1 VKRTLAAGVFLVGVF
16 CGTAAAEPPVVV
28 DLGLLPGDAGVQA
41 AYSSQQD
48 HAVARGG
55 DQYLAVWSD
64 YRSQNVG
71 NSTNQSAGDIFGIRL
86 DAAGEPLDP
95 APLAINV
102 AMGEQRYPV
111 VAWNGENWL
120 VAFRSQ
126 DPVGGYF
133 ANRIRAVRVSPQGE
147 VLDDPPLLIAASDL
161 PYRLAGQNGQWLIT
175 YNLYHGGGYG
185 TYIAGQRIGGDGQ
198 FLDPTALLL
207 LDWSYGTHLL
217 LATSGEYLVA
227 GSDWNSASV
236 IRAQRIG
243 LDGQPIGSEFTVP
256 SLNIGTSGSEY
267 YVTWVSNYTDLVGSR
282 MTATGTLLNPT
293 GTLLVSNFSQY
304 QHSNVAHDGNLWWI
318 EWGAGSE
325 IHTLRVAANGVVLDP
340 NGGPTLPIA
349 IGGTINYAYGP
360 QIVPRAGGGVHFF
373 WFDHRVAL
381 GYNSN
386 VWCLPVNP
394 DNTPDVERCASTG
407 TATQLLPDLAEG
419 PDGQVVVAFTS
430 QFAGE
435 SRVLVHRLSA
445 IGKPLDPEPIEV
457 ARGPNF
463 RKASIAWN
471 GALYLV
477 TWDSGAAGS
486 STTQI
491 KARRMNGDGTFV
503 DPAPFDVMP
512 GFSPDVEA
520 LGEDFLVAAARFASN
535 PQFIYAWMRIVDGP
549 TGAFQNAATNIGGGY
564 VSVGPRV
571 HSDKTRWIVTY
582 HSHWTHDDS
591 RSDAVYNFVNA
602 DGSFTPARNPTN
614 TSGGSGTPDVAFSG
628 RKYLFV
634 WRSNTLSNANNY
646 ISGRIMNPDGT
657 FATNAFVIAEAPGRQ
672 LRPVVGW
679 DGKSFVVAWD
689 DQRNQQAFFDER
701 TDIYGARVTEAGV
714 VLDPAGFPIQVGPD
728 GDATA
733 AVLSRE
739 DAVSFVASAR
749 FVTDLPFDSYRVGI
763 TRVGALPF
771 SPGDLNCDGNVD
783 FGDINPFV
791 LALTNPAGYAVAF
804 PNCDIKNGD
813 INADGLV
820 DFGDINPFVQLLTGP

>member
-1 VKRTLAAGVFLVGVF
+1 MKRTLATSTILGPVF
-16 CGTAAAEPPVVV
+16 CGTAAAQPPPVV
-28 DLGLLPGDAGVQA
+28 DLGLLPGDAAVQP

-55 DQYLAVWSD
+55 DDYLAVWSD
-64 YRSQNVG
+64 YRPQNVG

-95 APLAINV
+95 APFAVNV

-133 ANRIRAVRVSPQGE
+133 ANQIRAVRVSAQGE
-147 VLDDPPLLIAASDL
+147 VLDDPPLLIAASEL
-161 PYRLAGQNGQWLIT
+161 PYRLAGQNGQWLVT
-175 YNLYHGGGYG
+175 YNLYHAGGYG
-185 TYIAGQRIGGDGQ
+185 TYIAGQRIGADGQ
-198 FLDPTALLL
+198 FLDPAPLMLM
-207 LDWSYGTHLL
+207 DWSYGSHLL
-217 LATSGEYLVA
+217 LAASGEYLVA
-227 GSDWNSASV
+227 GPDWNNSAV
-236 IRAQRIG
+236 IRARRIG
-243 LDGQPIGSEFTVP
+243 LNGQPVGTEFTVP
-256 SLNIGTSGSEY
+256 SLNVGTSGSEY
-267 YVTWVSNYTDLVGSR
+267 YVTWISNYTNLVGSR

-293 GTLLVSNFSQY
+293 GTVLVSDFSPY
-304 QHSNVAHDGNLWWI
+304 HHSNVAHDGNVWWI
-318 EWGAGSE
+318 EWGAASE
-325 IHTLRVAANGVVLDP
+325 IHTLRVAADGTGLDP
-340 NGGPTLPIA
+340 GGGPTLPIV

-360 QIVPRAGGGVHFF
+360 QIVSRAGGGVHFF
-373 WFDHRVAL
+373 WYDHRLAL
-381 GYNSN
+381 GYDSN

-394 DNTPDVERCASTG
+394 NNAPDVERCVSTG

-419 PDGQVVVAFTS
+419 PDGRIAVAFTS

-435 SRVLVHRLSA
+435 SRVLVHRLNA
-445 IGKPLDPEPIEV
+445 LGNPITAEPIEV

-491 KARRMNGDGTFV
+491 QARRMNGDGTFV
-503 DPAPFDVMP
+503 DPGPFDVMP
-512 GFSPDVEA
+512 GFSPDVAA
-520 LGEDFLVAAARFASN
+520 LGEDFLIAAARFASN

-571 HSDKTRWIVTY
+571 RSDKTRWIVTY
-582 HSHWTHDDS
+582 HSHWTHDDP

-614 TSGGSGTPDVAFSG
+614 VSGGSGTPDVACTGDKF
-628 RKYLFV
+628 LFV

-701 TDIYGARVTEAGV
+701 TDIYGARVTKAGV
-714 VLDPAGFPIQVGPD
+714 VLDPAGFPIHVGPN

-733 AVLSRE
+733 AILSRE

-749 FVTDLPFDSYRVGI
+749 FVTAAPFDSYRIGL
-763 TRVGALPF
+763 TRVGVLPF
-771 SPGDLNCDGNVD
+771 LLGDLNCDGNVD

-791 LALTNPAGYAVAF
+791 LALTNPTGYQVAF
-804 PNCDIKNGD
+804 PSCNIMNAD
-813 INADGLV
+813 INQDGRV
-820 DFGDINPFVQLLTGP
+820 DFGDINPFIRLLTSP